1 MNGMRPENEKK
12 KKAIKERTR
21 QRESAGGGGHT
32 GVGGEGEASDEAG
45 AVDLAVDAQHDLREL
60 GRDLL
65 RVLGHAGVHP
75 DLGPQVN

>member
-1 MNGMRPENEKK
+1 MRPENER
-12 KKAIKERTR
+12 KKAKKERTR
-21 QRESAGGGGHT
+21 QQESGGHT

-75 DLGPQVN
+75 NLGPQVN